1 MTRGRYLFYAI
12 RKGKDPGLYTDW
24 DDCKDKVLGV
34 SNSEYKEFKDEQKAV
49 EWLKRGEV
57 HVPKGRNNDGERT
70 LLLPMGGLRITTG
83 GGRLLSRQEEGSG
96 STGKFIHVGA
106 TSGGSGEGMKED
118 IMKKANGPV
127 FIEDMEGQLFRV
139 CLFLCIAPPN
149 FYRCECIM
157 DNGESAMEFVV
168 VLPHTRFVIKVAA
181 EGSIST
187 DERTARQDASSKML
201 GEIVL
206 VTKLKIVD
214 YNHQRVHALEGEET
228 RCCMSDN
235 STQTTTE
242 GLKRKM
248 KTRVVDIRT
257 STDDQLVEHSAV
269 ERDGTEEGSKVSEGI
284 NARILNLLDRV
295 EERLS
300 QKDKV
305 TGTIIKTHTEQIK
318 NLTEVVVGNAKVS
331 RRSCA
336 VQKRGLPIATKSRGR
351 SKKKDT
357 KGEDTLSTKAK
368 GKKHGAAAVNG
379 NKSNIPPLK
388 IDFDDDKDDD
398 CRIEIMQQGHG
409 TPFTY
414 GTNMVMYMESA
425 DMPSCLD
432 LLFRPPL
439 GMEFV
444 GSELAV
450 AAYIFGNGLSKNRGV
465 LHSLLPGEE
474 VVDDVLNLVASMMT
488 SSYLNEIGKR
498 WWLPTTFA

>member
-1 MTRGRYLFYAI
+1 
-12 RKGKDPGLYTDW
+12 
-24 DDCKDKVLGV
+24 
-34 SNSEYKEFKDEQKAV
+34 
-49 EWLKRGEV
+49 
-57 HVPKGRNNDGERT
+57 
-70 LLLPMGGLRITTG
+70 
-83 GGRLLSRQEEGSG
+83 
-96 STGKFIHVGA
+96 
-106 TSGGSGEGMKED
+106 
-118 IMKKANGPV
+118 
-127 FIEDMEGQLFRV
+127 
-139 CLFLCIAPPN
+139 
-149 FYRCECIM
+149 
-157 DNGESAMEFVV
+157 
-168 VLPHTRFVIKVAA
+168 
-181 EGSIST
+181 
-187 DERTARQDASSKML
+187 
-201 GEIVL
+201 
-206 VTKLKIVD
+206 
-214 YNHQRVHALEGEET
+214 
-228 RCCMSDN
+228 MSDN

-450 AAYIFGNGLSKNRGV
+450 AAYIFDEHCCGSRGV

-498 WWLPTTFA
+498 WWLPTTFAETVARPAPRMSDYYFAEPETGQQDPYSKDCGIWVAQWMMQGHVWCNYNLQVVNNVTRMRLAVDLVMGRHNAKRNEVTRMAEED